1 MIWQLTGKL
10 WPGMRS
16 ERRGSTAM
24 CDINDDYDNI
34 SLDDLHLCGSDCPLL
49 TEGTCPNALRLV
61 GSRKEAAGR
70 ASLGETRLSVKS
82 KAFWCPVCHYS
93 VPLVLRPDSVLKVRR
108 LGALCVCHYSVP
120 LVMRPDSVLKVR
132 RLGAL

>member
-82 KAFWCPVCHYS
+82 KAFWCPVCLS
-93 VPLVLRPDSVLKVRR
+93 LLCAPGFETRLVL
-108 LGALCVCHYSVP
+108 LCVSLFCAPSFRFP
-120 LVMRPDSVLKVR
+120 FFNSQTCNQC
-132 RLGAL
+132 